1 MLLRLI
7 LIFFT
12 LTHLQAKKRI
22 IAEQRIIGGHTPDGS
37 VSWVPTH
44 HQSLLK
50 MYGRSDEHSTTRCMF
65 YPVVRI
71 EAMSTLPTLAH
82 KAKSACQHV

>member
-37 VSWVPTH
+37 VSWVVYLFRNGSFLSPEGTGAIISPYH
-44 HQSLLK
+44 ILTSSRN
-50 MYGRSDEHSTTRCMF
+50 MVDSDTNQTIVGTYVSF
-65 YPVVRI
+65 
-71 EAMSTLPTLAH
+71 
-82 KAKSACQHV
+82 Q